1 MNNFA
6 LKIWDDETAYVTFY
20 TIHREN
26 DEFSETDKF
35 FLKFRNNLE
44 YKDALQQLTSLLF
57 NVMGEEHGAN
67 KNFFTRH
74 ENAATALPPVKARI
88 SSLELNYA
96 GFPLR
101 LYCYR
106 INDHLVVLFNGDIKT
121 TAAVQEDSRLA
132 LLFNQANHYVRQID
146 NAFREKIIMLETDRN
161 IVDFQG
167 NTAIYFT

>member
-1 MNNFA
+1 MNSFA
-6 LKIWDDETAYVTFY
+6 LKIWDDETTHVTFY
-20 TIHREN
+20 TIHREG

-35 FLKFRNNLE
+35 YLKFRDNPD
-44 YKDALQQLTSLLF
+44 YKEHLQQLTSLLF

-67 KNFFTRH
+67 KNFFTRY
-74 ENAATALPPVKARI
+74 ENAATALPPLKSRI

-121 TAAVQEDSRLA
+121 TAAVQDDPRLV

-146 NAFREKIIMLETDRN
+146 GAFRDKTIMLDTDRT

-167 NTAIYFT
+167 NLEIYFT